1 MFTMKKFSLL
11 SATILV
17 PAAFCMIPTTAV
29 AQSTTEAP
37 APADEA
43 EDGDDKELIVVTGS
57 RIRRAGFDTLEPAL
71 VISQQ
76 YLDTRGLTNAAD
88 ALNELPGFGVGV
100 TPEGGQSGFGVG
112 QNFVNRFG
120 LGSNRTLTTVNGRRF
135 VSSNATTVFG
145 PAAPGVQVDL
155 NVIPSELIERIENLT
170 IGGAPAYGSDAIA
183 GVVNVILKKNF
194 EGFQISG
201 LSGITSKGDNQ
212 RYNISATSGINFN
225 EGRGNIAVSVSYDNS
240 KGVLATERKRF
251 AAAIVTGTNPLAG
264 SASATLPGRTPATD
278 GRVSPNVPFNT
289 GGADGIP
296 NSVFVRD
303 GRIFS
308 LTRGGLLLPSTG
320 ATTIA
325 NGLPRG
331 FGAANTLVQFDQSG
345 NLVPFNPGIPFGVQ
359 NAFGGDGVRL
369 NDSVSL
375 LADLERY
382 TTSAIGHYDITD
394 KISVFFEGNYYYA
407 KAKEIN
413 DQPIFNATLFGG
425 VSAPLIFSATDPRLT
440 PQARTTLAGLGVT
453 DFRVSRY
460 SDDLVVNRAASN
472 QELYRLVGGFNGN
485 FELFGNDYRW
495 EVSANYGRSK
505 GEFFQTVLNQQ
516 RFANAI
522 NVTTNAAGQIVCNPT
537 PTRNVAPGGINPI
550 ADPNCVPLDVF
561 GANRASA
568 ASLAYVTARTRATA
582 VLEQEVYTATLDG
595 NLFSLWAGPIGAAI
609 GYEHRE
615 ERGQFQPD
623 AFQLAGLGRA
633 VPILAN
639 GGKFNTD
646 EVFGELSLPLVSP
659 KNNVPLIHSLEL
671 EAKGRYVDN
680 TVNGGFTTYTFGGR
694 YSPIADIQF
703 RGNYT
708 RSLRAPALV
717 ELFTTRT
724 PLFSAFNDPCDSI
737 NAGSGAN
744 PAARTRN
751 CAAFYADYG
760 INGATFSSVAR
771 SATQPAL
778 TGGDP
783 NLENE
788 EAKSYT
794 FGVVLKPSF
803 LPRFRAAVDWNRIKI
818 IGNIANL
825 NANDIATGCYDNDN
839 FDATNVD
846 DANQFC
852 SRFDRVRGGINN
864 GQLVSDSANPGLR
877 LGFTNGAFILF
888 KGLTAEIDYNF
899 PVTLFGSEATF
910 DIGGSFFYLDTLD
923 INNTGVVNNPNAGE
937 IGDPKYS
944 GQFNLGYT
952 QGKLGVD
959 FRANYTGR
967 AKFNILNTVETQ
979 DILSVNDQWIL
990 GLSASYKFKE
1000 ETIIRFN
1007 VSNLTDKQAPFPVS
1021 GAAFGAY
1028 DTLGRR
1034 YTVSLDYRF

>member
-1 MFTMKKFSLL
+1 MKTHLL
-11 SATILV
+11 SGATLV
-17 PAAFCMIPTTAV
+17 SAMLCAVPTAVHAQATTA
-29 AQSTTEAP
+29 QTP
-37 APADEA
+37 APAKTADDSESGS
-43 EDGDDKELIVVTGS
+43 EDLIVVTGS
-57 RIRRAGFDTLEPAL
+57 RIRRAGFDTLEPAV
-71 VISQQ
+71 VISQA

-155 NVIPSELIERIENLT
+155 NVIPSELIERIENLS

-194 EGFQISG
+194 EGLQFSA
-201 LSGITSKGDNQ
+201 LSGITSRGDN
-212 RYNISATSGINFN
+212 RRLNLSVVSGINFDEN
-225 EGRGNIAVSVSYDNS
+225 RGNLALAVTYDDN

-251 AAAIVTGTNPLAG
+251 ADAIVTGTNPLAG
-264 SASATLPGRTPATD
+264 SATATLPGRTPATD
-278 GRVSPNVPFNT
+278 GRINPNVPFNT

-308 LTRGGLLLPSTG
+308 LTRGGLLLPLTG

-359 NAFGGDGVRL
+359 NAFGGDGIRL

-382 TTSAIGHYDITD
+382 TVATVGHYDLTD
-394 KISVFFEGNYYYA
+394 NVTAFFEGNYYYA

-425 VSAPLIFSATDPRLT
+425 LSAPLTFSATDPRLT
-440 PQARTTLAGLGVT
+440 TQARTTLAGLGVT
-453 DFRVSRY
+453 DFRLSRY
-460 SDDLVVNRAASN
+460 SDDLVVNRATSN

-485 FELFGNDYRW
+485 FKLFGNDYRW

-505 GEFFQTVLNQQ
+505 GEFFATVLNQQ
-516 RFANAI
+516 NFSNAI
-522 NVTTNAAGQIVCNPT
+522 NVTTNGAGQIVCNPT
-537 PTRNVAPGGINPI
+537 PTRNVAPGGVNPI
-550 ADPNCVPLDVF
+550 ADARCVPLDIF
-561 GANRASA
+561 GANRASSA
-568 ASLAYVTARTRATA
+568 ALAYVTSRTRATA
-582 VLEQEVYTATLDG
+582 ILEQQVYTATLDG

-609 GYEHRE
+609 GYEHRNE
-615 ERGQFQPD
+615 KGQFQPD

-633 VPILAN
+633 VAILAN

-646 EVFGELSLPLVSP
+646 EIFGELSIPLVSP
-659 KNNVPLIHSLEL
+659 DNDIPLVHSIDL

-680 TVNGGFTTYTFGGR
+680 TVNGGFTSYTFGGR
-694 YSPIADIQF
+694 YSPVRDIQF

-724 PLFSAFNDPCDSI
+724 PLFSTFNDPCDSI
-737 NAGSGAN
+737 NAGAGAN

-783 NLENE
+783 NLANE

-794 FGVVLKPSF
+794 FGVVLKPTF
-803 LPRFRAAVDWNRIKI
+803 IPRFRAAVDWNRIKI

-839 FDATNVD
+839 FDTTNVD

-852 SRFDRVRGGINN
+852 SRFDRVRGGLNN

-888 KGLTAEIDYNF
+888 KGLTAEIDYNV
-899 PVTLFGSEATF
+899 PVTLFGSTATF
-910 DIGGSFFYLDTLD
+910 DIGATFFYLDTLD
-923 INNTGVVNNPNAGE
+923 FNNTGVVNNPNAGE

-944 GQFNLGYT
+944 GQLNLGYT
-952 QGKLGVD
+952 QGKFGLD
-959 FRANYTGR
+959 LRANYIGR
-967 AKFNILNTVETQ
+967 AKFNLLNTVETQ
-979 DILSVNDQWIL
+979 DVLSVSDQVTF
-990 GLSASYKFKE
+990 GASASYKFKE
-1000 ETIIRFN
+1000 ETFIRFN
-1007 VSNLTDKQAPFPVS
+1007 VSNIFDKAPPFPVS
-1021 GAAFGAY
+1021 GVSFGAY

-1034 YTVSLDYRF
+1034 FSIALDYRF

>member
-1 MFTMKKFSLL
+1 MNRFGLL
-11 SATILV
+11 SSTIFV
-17 PAAFCMIPTTAV
+17 SAALLLSQNPAV
-29 AQSTTEAP
+29 AQSTPSDEGVEANK
-37 APADEA
+37 AKSGE
-43 EDGDDKELIVVTGS
+43 EELIVVTGS

-71 VISQQ
+71 VISQE
-76 YLDTRGLTNAAD
+76 YLDTRGLTNVAD

-145 PAAPGVQVDL
+145 PASAGVQVDL
-155 NVIPSELIERIENLT
+155 NVIPSELIERVENLT

-183 GVVNVILKKNF
+183 GVVNIILKKDF
-194 EGFQISG
+194 EGLQLSS
-201 LSGITSKGDNQ
+201 LSGITSRGDN
-212 RYNISATSGINFN
+212 RRLNVSAISGINFDDN
-225 EGRGNIAVSVSYDNS
+225 RGNVALAVSYDNN
-240 KGVLATERKRF
+240 KGVLATARKRF
-251 AAAIVTGTNPLAG
+251 ADAIVTGTNPLAG
-264 SASATLPGRTPATD
+264 SATATLPGRTPATD

-308 LTRGGLLLPSTG
+308 LTRGGLLLPLTG

-331 FGAANTLVQFDQSG
+331 FGAANTLIQFDQSG
-345 NLVPFNPGIPFGVQ
+345 NLIPFNPGIPFGVQ
-359 NAFGGDGVRL
+359 NAFGGDGIRL

-382 TTSAIGHYDITD
+382 TVAANGHYDVTD
-394 KISVFFEGNYYYA
+394 KVTAFFEGNYYYA
-407 KAKEIN
+407 KAQEIN

-425 VSAPLIFSATDPRLT
+425 TSAPLLFSATDPRLT
-440 PQARTTLAGLGVT
+440 TQARATLAGLGVT

-460 SDDLVVNRAASN
+460 SDDLVVNRASSN
-472 QELYRLVGGFNGN
+472 QELYRIVGGLNGN
-485 FELFGNDYRW
+485 FQLFGNDFRW

-516 RFANAI
+516 NFVNAI

-550 ADPNCVPLDVF
+550 ADPRCVPLDIF
-561 GANRASA
+561 GANRASLA
-568 ASLAYVTARTRATA
+568 ARDYVTSRTRATA
-582 VLEQEVYTATLDG
+582 VLEQQVYTATLDG
-595 NLFSLWAGPIGAAI
+595 NLFSIWAGPVAAAV
-609 GYEHRE
+609 GYEHRNE
-615 ERGQFQPD
+615 KGSFQPD

-646 EVFGELSLPLVSP
+646 EIFGELSIPLVSP
-659 KNNVPLIHSLEL
+659 KNDVPFIYSLDL
-671 EAKGRYVDN
+671 EAKARYVDN

-694 YSPIADIQF
+694 FSPVRDIQF

-724 PLFSAFNDPCDSI
+724 PLFSTFNDPCDSI

-783 NLENE
+783 NLNNE

-794 FGVVLKPSF
+794 FGVVLQPTF
-803 LPRFRAAVDWNRIKI
+803 IPRFRAAVDWNRIKI
-818 IGNIANL
+818 IGNIASL
-825 NANDIATGCYDNDN
+825 TAADIATGCYDNNN
-839 FDATNVD
+839 FDVNNVD

-852 SRFDRVRGGINN
+852 SRFDRVRGGPNN
-864 GQLVSDSANPGLR
+864 GQLVSDAANPGLR
-877 LGFTNGAFILF
+877 LGFANGAFILF

-899 PVTLFGSEATF
+899 PIKLFGSEAKI
-910 DIGGSFFYLDTLD
+910 DIGSSFFYLDSLD

-944 GQFNLGYT
+944 GQLNLGYT
-952 QGKLGVD
+952 QGKLGLD

-979 DILSVNDQWIL
+979 DILSVGDQWIF
-990 GLSASYKFKE
+990 GASASYRFKE
-1000 ETIIRFN
+1000 ETIIRLN
-1007 VSNLTDKQAPFPVS
+1007 VSNLTDKAPPFPVS

-1034 YTVSLDYRF
+1034 YSISLDYRF